1 MKISR
6 FVPGVVLAALVVYG
20 CSMQRKI
27 ARLQSGEEKVEIN
40 LPEEADFLP
49 DQIAGSDFKV
59 ADTLVVRD
67 DSGKDVILLKAV
79 RDDETGEMV
88 ATDVLRAAIITARF
102 RNKAER
108 NGKVDLEFQIHVPKE
123 MVDDNW
129 EMTLNPD
136 MFILEDSLRLESV
149 VITGKDYR
157 GEQLRGYERYQRFL
171 DSIVKDSTVF
181 VNRFLLERYIQRNIP
196 ELWRMK
202 TDSSY
207 VSEEQFLSYYG
218 VSEQEAFDHYSR
230 GWARTRNQRK
240 VESSEARFAK
250 WVPNPLRTEGVR
262 LDTVLTDANGDFI
275 YNYVETVTTRP
286 KLRKVDVVLSGDIR
300 DPRRRLYTIPTTDT
314 LTFYISSLSAFA
326 HDITKYKTEI
336 VYRRAE
342 ANASYRIL
350 FDLGRAEVRTDL
362 GNNASEIRRI
372 KDNLAHLLQN
382 DVFDLDSIV
391 VTANSS
397 PDGAYATNERLS
409 RRRSESVTRYFE
421 NFMASYRDSLQR
433 ERGFQVDAEGRVH
446 TEKVA
451 RIPFLS
457 RSHAENW
464 EDLDSY
470 IASDASVS
478 DALRAYYWKYRD
490 TKDPDRRDWLL
501 SRESIYTPVREQVY
515 PTLRT
520 VAFDF
525 QLHRKGMVKDTV
537 ETTVVDEH
545 YMEGLQA
552 LKDRDFE
559 AAMEI
564 LGPYK
569 DYNAAVA
576 FLAMD
581 RNYSAL
587 EILQKEKKTPEV
599 NYMMAILKSRLG
611 DVQGAVESYLSA
623 CRADSQ
629 YISRGNL
636 DPEIAVLIK
645 TYGLNSQEEGNQDE

>member
-6 FVPGVVLAALVVYG
+6 FVPAAVLAAFVVYG

-27 ARLQSGEEKVEIN
+27 ARLQSGQEKVEIN

-49 DQIAGSDFKV
+49 EQITGSDFKV

-67 DSGKDVILLKAV
+67 DSGNDVILLKAV

-88 ATDVLRAAIITARF
+88 ATDVLKAAIITARF

-108 NGKVDLEFQIHVPKE
+108 NGKVDLAFQIHVPKE
-123 MVDDNW
+123 MVDDDW

-136 MFILEDSLRLESV
+136 MFILGDSLRLESV
-149 VITGKDYR
+149 VLTGKDYR

-181 VNRFLLERYIQRNIP
+181 VNRFLLERYIERNIP
-196 ELWRMK
+196 QLWRMK

-230 GWARTRNQRK
+230 GWARTRNRRK
-240 VESSEARFAK
+240 MESTDEKFAQ
-250 WVPNPLRTEGVR
+250 WVRNPIRTEGIR
-262 LDTVLTDANGDFI
+262 LDTVLTDANGDFV

-300 DPRRRLYTIPTTDT
+300 NPQRRLYTIPTTDT
-314 LTFYISSLSAFA
+314 LTFYISSLSAFT

-350 FDLGRAEVRTDL
+350 FDLGKAEVRTDL
-362 GNNASEIRRI
+362 GNNAAEIRRI
-372 KDNLAHLLQN
+372 KENLAHLLQN
-382 DVFDLDSIV
+382 DIFDLDSIV

-397 PDGAYATNERLS
+397 PDGAYATNARLS
-409 RRRSESVTRYFE
+409 DRRSASVTRYFE
-421 NFMASYRDSLQR
+421 NYMASFRDSLQR

-457 RSHAENW
+457 RAHAENW

-478 DALRAYYWKYRD
+478 DALREHYWKYRD
-490 TKDPDRRDWLL
+490 TRDPDRRDWLL
-501 SRESIYTPVREQVY
+501 GRDPVYTPVRENVY

-552 LKDRDFE
+552 LKDRDYE

-587 EILQKEKKTPEV
+587 EILEKEKKTPEV

-611 DVQGAVESYLSA
+611 DVQGAVECYLAA

-629 YISRGNL
+629 YVSRGNL

-645 TYGLNSQEEGNQDE
+645 TYGLNRQEETDHE